1 MAAATSE
8 TLFWVALTQSKV
20 KIRSVSDP
28 IRILYQINTKTITSF
43 NQNYVRKNI
52 SLPL

>member
-28 IRILYQINTKTITSF
+28 YFVS
-43 NQNYVRKNI
+43 NQY
-52 SLPL
+52 